1 MKKIPTS
8 MIWAFVIFGIACS
21 AQASKSPI
29 TGFECLSSDGTVRR
43 FNIDLKKSRFDEGSG
58 FQRLNKVTDTVITLK
73 GPNPDLLYSPM
84 GPVLASLE
92 LNRQTLLLTDQLIV
106 PDKQINRVAQ
116 FQCVTRAAIDFKAG
130 QKF

>member
-1 MKKIPTS
+1 

-21 AQASKSPI
+21 AQASKSPFI
-29 TGFECLSSDGTVRR
+29 GFECLSSDGTVRR